1 MRHLDQPDL
10 LMPYVGRGASWLEHL
25 NPPGEAGTFVLPS
38 LPCEWH
44 QGLEPPVCYWEEPP
58 GQPAPNTKLCSG
70 CARSTTAFSPPLSWV
85 VLPGLSGARVCA
97 CPLARSLLRSGET
110 SSCFPS
116 AAHSHPIPNP
126 FPSKSWFP
134 SMKADWDQPLGHVH
148 DAPCWGLS
156 PDDLSWFSEKGD
168 FLALDL
174 GGTNFRVLLVRVRN
188 GMRRGVE
195 MHNKIYSIPLEIMQ
209 GTGEEVRTGCW
220 RRRIRALGW
229 QQQQPRWPTL
239 PDHRLWE
246 HTSSERCP
254 ESHSVLCKPFWAAL
268 GDGWRM
274 FLEGARW
281 ALGTP

>member
-1 MRHLDQPDL
+1 MLLGRASRPARTRHKAL
-10 LMPYVGRGASWLEHL
+10 LWVCSLHHSFL
-25 NPPGEAGTFVLPS
+25 TTVVL
-38 LPCEWH
+38 
-44 QGLEPPVCYWEEPP
+44 
-58 GQPAPNTKLCSG
+58 G
-70 CARSTTAFSPPLSWV
+70 CAPGSVWGSGVCLPLGKESPEVWRNFFLLSI
-85 VLPGLSGARVCA
+85 C
-97 CPLARSLLRSGET
+97 
-110 SSCFPS
+110 SSFPS
-116 AAHSHPIPNP
+116 HSQPIPIQVLVSRP
-126 FPSKSWFP
+126 P
-134 SMKADWDQPLGHVH
+134 SMKADWGQPLGHVH

-229 QQQQPRWPTL
+229 QQQQLRWPTL
-239 PDHRLWE
+239 ADHRLWE
-246 HTSSERCP
+246 HTSERCL
-254 ESHSVLCKPFWAAL
+254 ESHSVLCKPLWAAL

>member
-1 MRHLDQPDL
+1 M
-10 LMPYVGRGASWLEHL
+10 LMPKMQGASWLEHL
-25 NPPGEAGTFVLPS
+25 NHPGEAGTFVLPS
-38 LPCEWH
+38 IPCEWH
-44 QGLEPPVCYWEEPP
+44 QGLEPPVRYWEEPP

-110 SSCFPS
+110 SPS
-116 AAHSHPIPNP
+116 PSICSSFLSHSQPIPIQVLVSRP
-126 FPSKSWFP
+126 PRV
-134 SMKADWDQPLGHVH
+134 KADWDQPLGHVQ

-220 RRRIRALGW
+220 RRKIRALGW
-229 QQQQPRWPTL
+229 QRQQLRWPTL
-239 PDHRLWE
+239 ADHRLWE
-246 HTSSERCP
+246 HTSSERCL
-254 ESHSVLCKPFWAAL
+254 ESHSVLCKPPWAAL
-268 GDGWRM
+268 GNGEC
-274 FLEGARW
+274 F
-281 ALGTP
+281 